1 MFKVSFFYYFFVRN
15 MIKLI
20 ISCLNVSFKKLIVWL
35 RLHPKLIASDYIT
48 TGRPLGRTKGV
59 HSCVTPQG
67 ALSGGCE
74 AWLANP
80 SSLTY
85 FNTNGRV
92 GGLGKPAD
100 MGPMRRHRRT
110 HDQLGTAETELTK
123 LMQYDTMDAIHN
135 VYPADKGIH
144 WIHAVLIMLLLTS
157 TFMKYR
163 HHNWK
168 VFSLGIFCMN
178 KPNRY

>member
-1 MFKVSFFYYFFVRN
+1 

-20 ISCLNVSFKKLIVWL
+20 ISCFNVSFKKLIVWL
-35 RLHPKLIASDYIT
+35 QLHPKLIASDYIT

-92 GGLGKPAD
+92 SGLG
-100 MGPMRRHRRT
+100 
-110 HDQLGTAETELTK
+110 ETSWYAWQQNHKYTGNSLNHKYE
-123 LMQYDTMDAIHN
+123 N
-135 VYPADKGIH
+135 VHK
-144 WIHAVLIMLLLTS
+144 
-157 TFMKYR
+157 
-163 HHNWK
+163 
-168 VFSLGIFCMN
+168 
-178 KPNRY
+178 

>member
-1 MFKVSFFYYFFVRN
+1 

-20 ISCLNVSFKKLIVWL
+20 ISWLNGSFKKLIVWL
-35 RLHPKLIASDYIT
+35 QLHPKLIASDYIT

-92 GGLGKPAD
+92 SGLGETSCPRIYCLVNSQCFRLFLLKYNELKLSEMWWTNACLN
-100 MGPMRRHRRT
+100 RRKLTLRIRKAMSYIWFLFQLVSVPVVQRTRTQRR
-110 HDQLGTAETELTK
+110 LSVPK
-123 LMQYDTMDAIHN
+123 IS
-135 VYPADKGIH
+135 I
-144 WIHAVLIMLLLTS
+144 
-157 TFMKYR
+157 
-163 HHNWK
+163 
-168 VFSLGIFCMN
+168 
-178 KPNRY
+178 

>member
-1 MFKVSFFYYFFVRN
+1 

-35 RLHPKLIASDYIT
+35 QLHPKLIASDYIT

-92 GGLGKPAD
+92 SGLGVTSWYD
-100 MGPMRRHRRT
+100 
-110 HDQLGTAETELTK
+110 
-123 LMQYDTMDAIHN
+123 LMPFKTDTS
-135 VYPADKGIH
+135 
-144 WIHAVLIMLLLTS
+144 LL
-157 TFMKYR
+157 
-163 HHNWK
+163 
-168 VFSLGIFCMN
+168 
-178 KPNRY
+178 

>member
-1 MFKVSFFYYFFVRN
+1 

-35 RLHPKLIASDYIT
+35 QLHPKRIASDYIT

-92 GGLGKPAD
+92 SGLGETSWYVMCALYQRPD
-100 MGPMRRHRRT
+100 GNERHKYLT
-110 HDQLGTAETELTK
+110 ICACTVTALHISTGLLKTTY
-123 LMQYDTMDAIHN
+123 L
-135 VYPADKGIH
+135 
-144 WIHAVLIMLLLTS
+144 VLNYAKYHSLCSIIMS
-157 TFMKYR
+157 W
-163 HHNWK
+163 N
-168 VFSLGIFCMN
+168 SL
-178 KPNRY
+178 RYTT